1 MFFRYAIKVIAKTI
15 NIALLLFFGV
25 GWCIFVLIESQNTI
39 HMERN
44 IAFKLL
50 LMSGSEIYVTD
61 QLKGHHIPPN
71 VVAVDWELKPH
82 IRHQIER
89 LDMVPI
95 DQHTYI
101 HPPPHLA
108 GLIAE
113 ISTRAKQT
121 EVFDVVIRQRAFN
134 MVGADIYKI
143 KLTDAK
149 RGILM
154 PGKSDVLNFCIGLG
168 IDQSTINFK

>member
-1 MFFRYAIKVIAKTI
+1 
-15 NIALLLFFGV
+15 
-25 GWCIFVLIESQNTI
+25 
-39 HMERN
+39 MERN

-95 DQHTYI
+95 DQNTYI
-101 HPPPHLA
+101 HPPPHLVDTVVK
-108 GLIAE
+108 
-113 ISTRAKQT
+113 ISERAKDMDI
-121 EVFDVVIRQRAFN
+121 FDVVIHQRAFN
-134 MVGADIYKI
+134 FVAATVYKK
-143 KLTDAK
+143 KLTEAK
-149 RGILM
+149 KGILM
-154 PGKSDVLNFCIGLG
+154 PCKSDVLNFCLSLG
-168 IDQSTINFK
+168 IDQTDINFK